1 MNDNDTGRL
10 LELAGRYLAG
20 GTLGMFRMPEEV
32 ATVFEHGK
40 GSRIFDV
47 SGREYIDYVIGSGP
61 LILGHAHP
69 AVVAAVREQ
78 IEKGTTFYGLN
89 EPAIRLA
96 ERVAQAV
103 PCGEQLRFTASGTEA
118 TFYALRLARSF
129 TGREKIL
136 KFEGG
141 WHGGHDYAQQSAAPA
156 RLADYPA
163 PVPDSSGIPM
173 GATQTVLVAPFNDT
187 EAATQLIEAHGRD
200 LAAVIVEPLQRAV
213 PPRPG
218 FLEALR
224 DATRSHGVVLVF
236 DEIVTGFRLA
246 WGGAQERYVVVPDLA
261 VYGKTISGGHPL
273 AAICGRSDIMA
284 QADSRRKGGKDFV
297 FISGTMSGNPVSAA
311 AGLATLDELEKDGV
325 YPRLYDL
332 SERLRAG
339 LEAIGRKLG
348 LPLRVMGDGPVLQ
361 PFFTEGEI
369 QNHADV
375 LEADARAASAFGLE
389 LIRRGIFVNPDGKL
403 YLSLSLTDA
412 DIDTT
417 LEAAR
422 GALEAVKPGGG
433 TP

>member
-1 MNDNDTGRL
+1 MGDRSAGQL
-10 LELAGRYLAG
+10 LELADRYLAG
-20 GTLGMFRMPEEV
+20 GALGMFRMPEEV
-32 ATVFEHGK
+32 ATVFERGE

-47 SGREYIDYVIGSGP
+47 SRREYIDYVIGSGP

-78 IEKGTTFYGLN
+78 VEKGTTFYGLN

-96 ERVAQAV
+96 ERIARAV

-118 TFYALRLARSF
+118 TFYALRLARSY
-129 TGREKIL
+129 TGREKVL

-163 PVPDSSGIPM
+163 PVPDSSGIPR
-173 GATQTVLVAPFNDT
+173 GATQTVLVTPFNDT
-187 EAATQLIEAHGRD
+187 EAATQVIEAQGRD

-213 PPRPG
+213 PPQPG

-224 DATRSHGVVLVF
+224 DATRSHGVVLIF

-246 WGGAQERYVVVPDLA
+246 WGGAQERYAVVPDLA
-261 VYGKTISGGHPL
+261 LYGKTISGGHPL
-273 AAICGRSDIMA
+273 AAICGGSDIMVHS
-284 QADSRRKGGKDFV
+284 DSRRKGVKDFV
-297 FISGTMSGNPVSAA
+297 FISGTMSGNPVSTA

-325 YPRLYDL
+325 YPRLYEL

-339 LEAIGRKLG
+339 LEALGRELG
-348 LPLRVMGDGPVLQ
+348 LPLRVLGDGPVLQ

-369 QNHADV
+369 RNHADV
-375 LEADARAASAFGLE
+375 LEADARTATAFGVE
-389 LIRRGIFVNPDGKL
+389 LIRRGIFVNPNGKL

-422 GALEAVKPGGG
+422 GALEAVGPERGV
-433 TP
+433 